1 MIVYRLGLN
10 GPLQQHSSS
19 DTGTRDGEIM
29 GLVKTRRLAAMRKQQ
44 RAKAGMKPK
53 MPKQALRPGGLQDP
67 NGGVKVVG

>member
-29 GLVKTRRLAAMRKQQ
+29 GLVKTRRLAAMRKAVA
-44 RAKAGMKPK
+44 RE
-53 MPKQALRPGGLQDP
+53 GGDEADDAQTGAATP
-67 NGGVKVVG
+67 RTSRV